1 MSKLFED
8 MRVAGLGAA
17 VGLLSGS
24 IFLMLARIDT
34 YYEYLREGSGGE
46 YYRFIENLWWLPVSF
61 WQVVLSI
68 GASLMAH
75 RYLKRDQSP
84 FLLWQAIGCMS
95 LLGWALTF
103 GLALGIEWIRIGGR
117 DFFFPSI
124 NWWFIAK
131 YVSTLFACHVPYGS
145 AMQAASRQYLPRD
158 GALQL
163 TNESPLRVPA
173 QAVSPA
179 NLDNL
184 HTALYQ

>member
-34 YYEYLREGSGGE
+34 YYEYLREGRDGE

-75 RYLKRDQSP
+75 RYFKRDKSP
-84 FLLWQAIGCMS
+84 FFLWQAIGCIS

-103 GLALGIEWIRIGGR
+103 GLGLGMEWIRIGGP

-124 NWWFIAK
+124 NWSFIAK
-131 YVSTLFACHVPYGS
+131 YVSTVSACHVLYGS
-145 AMQAASRQYLPRD
+145 AMQAASRQYLPREA
-158 GALQL
+158 ALQL
-163 TNESPLRVPA
+163 TNESSLRVPP
-173 QAVSPA
+173 QAVSAA
-179 NLDNL
+179 NLDIL
-184 HTALYQ
+184 HTGRYQ